1 MAEVNEQLKNME
13 TSLKG
18 QLADMEKNLAEKNE
32 GRVKEIKGE
41 LENTLNAY
49 KAEVEKVGGERQ
61 KQLDA
66 IEIELKKYKSQGA
79 NAAEA
84 MGKTAVQVL
93 AEKFAKD
100 EESFKNRDNGN
111 LKHKSFE
118 MKAAATMTFGAS
130 TTGTVVDRQYIPG
143 IFGTV
148 RRRDRIR
155 NLLNQGVMSG
165 DAIEYVVQ
173 TGGEGGANNVDEGG
187 SKPLTDK
194 DIALKSAPA
203 RKIAHHI
210 RVSDEL
216 LNDLNGLAAFL
227 TFQGTEDVYDKED
240 QQLLFGTGS
249 GTPTQLEGLTVGS
262 GLLTAASTSLTG
274 VSNPQKVDAVIAAME
289 ALSANEY
296 MADTIIMNP
305 ADVYGIQVLKGS
317 DSDYLRRVNFTADG
331 RLIIGGIPV
340 AVSTAMTPGS
350 FLAAELNRA
359 AVMYQ
364 REGLSVRFFD
374 QDQNNA
380 ILNLVTVVIEERVA
394 LAKPYQNAI
403 YFDSFA
409 DTITAIS

>member
-1 MAEVNEQLKNME
+1 ME